1 MTVPGLLRYTTTGL
15 ANEMLARSV
24 ARTCTKWPQSPRH
37 GSSFAVCPG
46 KTSKEM
52 GGLTMRKATRGPAGP
67 RGKRRETGLTGPEV
81 SRADILAMVEDPFVE
96 IRKEMSLQLSRMA
109 QIQVQLDQIQTMLK
123 KLVR

>member
-1 MTVPGLLRYTTTGL
+1 MHKL
-15 ANEMLARSV
+15 AAIASSR
-24 ARTCTKWPQSPRH
+24 
-37 GSSFAVCPG
+37 GSSLAGCPG
-46 KTSKEM
+46 KTSTEM

-67 RGKRRETGLTGPEV
+67 RGKRGEIGPTGPTGPKA
-81 SRADILAMVEDPFVE
+81 SRADILAMVEDQFVE